1 MTRLTES
8 TRAFTL
14 TLRESL
20 FAQVKENLEVG
31 SEPERAFS
39 DEEVVAF
46 LMRHPDILGSI
57 VRFDEV
63 DTTDCSRIWE
73 EQREEAGL
81 PRRPKLV
88 AAAGDSLSGAS
99 ADADAPTF
107 GDRWLRQRLVIL
119 AGFAIPGVVFIVD
132 GVREQTWWVAIF
144 GGIGVGAALV
154 GWITRVPAHRA
165 YLSKRRAADRMAA
178 R

>member
-1 MTRLTES
+1 MTQLTER

-31 SEPERAFS
+31 AEPERPFT
-39 DEEVVAF
+39 DKEVVAF
-46 LMRHPDILGSI
+46 LMRHVDILGSI
-57 VRFDEV
+57 IQFDEV
-63 DTTDCSRIWE
+63 DTTDCGRIWE

-88 AAAGDSLSGAS
+88 GAALDDLRGAS
-99 ADADAPTF
+99 VDAEVPTF
-107 GDRWLRQRLVIL
+107 GDRWLRQRLVSI
-119 AGFAIPGVVFIVD
+119 AGFAIPGVAFIVD
-132 GVREQTWWVAIF
+132 GVREQTWWVAVF

-154 GWITRVPAHRA
+154 VWMTRGLAYRA
-165 YLSKRRAADRMAA
+165 YLSKRREAEWTADR
-178 R
+178 